1 MQWQAKVLAREG
13 LKRTR
18 ETFAARSFG
27 TLLLIG
33 ESSPDGEEAIS
44 NNLCSGSIAKMN
56 NIGDSVSLP

>member
-44 NNLCSGSIAKMN
+44 NNLQ
-56 NIGDSVSLP
+56 